1 MKMNDILHMVRLYI
15 LYILIML
22 SVMFVSCQHV
32 RYRGVQVKA

>member
-22 SVMFVSCQHV
+22 SLVSGKKSQKFFENIEV
-32 RYRGVQVKA
+32 